1 MRLSATTGDGLDAW
15 IAWLLQG
22 AAAATAA
29 RDQSVEALRRR
40 VGELESEL
48 ARRAPAAPGA

>member
-1 MRLSATTGDGLDAW
+1 MRVSATTGEGLDAW
-15 IAWLLQG
+15 TEWLLQG
-22 AAAATAA
+22 AAAAKAA

-48 ARRAPAAPGA
+48 ARRAPGAPGE